1 MLINR
6 TLKLLFD
13 SVSVNEVQ
21 SALRG
26 DYQFIGDHRNNLKSF
41 VLNTILNGN
50 DSPMRRLEIAM
61 DFANG
66 FGLFMISQFS
76 SERRDVI
83 RSQTVSHFKNHCPLM
98 IDIVLDS
105 NSESVFTERMSEWI
119 STVFSS
125 WIYKLSLQ
133 YPNRLEGVKKLF
145 SELLIKS
152 MGKLAPNRK
161 MQAAIP
167 QFVGSFVDKAKAFH
181 LKAKQKEVAQQQQRN
196 VSGSGNATTSYGGH
210 RMSNTN
216 EQWVC
221 NLEESERSRWIDT
234 IRCDQKRIRQSVQEM
249 KQHRFS
255 KNYLP
260 TTSKEENGDSTKK
273 GGNKK

>member
-13 SVSVNEVQ
+13 SVSINEVQ

-26 DYQFIGDHRNNLKSF
+26 EYGFIGDHRNNLRSF
-41 VLNTILNGN
+41 VLNTILDGN

-83 RSQTVSHFKNHCPLM
+83 RSQTVNHFKNHCPLL

-105 NSESVFTERMSEWI
+105 NSESVFAERMSEWI
-119 STVFSS
+119 SNSFSS

-145 SELLIKS
+145 TELLIKS

-161 MQAAIP
+161 KQAAIP

-181 LKAKQKEVAQQQQRN
+181 FKAKQKEVAQQQKSN
-196 VSGSGNATTSYGGH
+196 VNGSGNTNTSYGGL

-234 IRCDQKRIRQSVQEM
+234 IRCDQKRIRQNVLEM

-260 TTSKEENGDSTKK
+260 TTRNEETEDPNKK
-273 GGNKK
+273 GGKKK